1 MQRNMTDVCRRR
13 CAVDGV
19 ELKIDIKMGNRHFR
33 MEFKMVNEMEN
44 GSNELW

>member
-1 MQRNMTDVCRRR
+1 MQRNSYDRCVGR
-13 CAVDGV
+13 CAVDGM
-19 ELKIDIKMGNRHFR
+19 ELKIDIKMGNIHFR